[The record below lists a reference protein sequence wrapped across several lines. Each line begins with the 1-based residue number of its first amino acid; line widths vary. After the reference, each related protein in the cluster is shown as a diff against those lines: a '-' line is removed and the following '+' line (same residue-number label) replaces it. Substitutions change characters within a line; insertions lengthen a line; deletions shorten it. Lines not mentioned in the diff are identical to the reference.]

1 MVGPVHQILMV
12 LITKSF
18 FTSCPYFAR
27 APSDYT
33 SRLHFKTTLPTTLV
47 AVLIIVIR
55 VGFDDG
61 YKAQITYAKPILDEY
76 GFKTSFFVVC
86 NYADSKYK
94 THDNGFKVLLL
105 NQFAFDPTNNVLYLK
120 RFLFSNAVGAST
132 TYSIATAK

>member
-1 MVGPVHQILMV
+1 
-12 LITKSF
+12 
-18 FTSCPYFAR
+18 
-27 APSDYT
+27 
-33 SRLHFKTTLPTTLV
+33 
-47 AVLIIVIR
+47 VLIIVR

-94 THDNGFKVLLL
+94 TDDNGFKVLLL